1 MSWPRCCRSVRRGVF
16 KTRGNGS
23 ARITRKRRLIGRGRL
38 PLQVF
43 SRSRE
48 SGPNTRRRGS
58 KRISLRNRS
67 RFPDIRS
74 SAVRYENN
82 RFSRYVRKN
91 FIRPSRID
99 GLLYSGGRAMSRTES
114 SSLRLRYGA
123 ERDDRS
129 WESSSM
135 RSGIPISKDYG
146 KNSTIRMTILPKFG
160 ERG

>member
-23 ARITRKRRLIGRGRL
+23 ADYPQTAVDWSRPGF
-38 PLQVF
+38 PNLQVF

-114 SSLRLRYGA
+114 SSLRLRYGT

-129 WESSSM
+129 WGSSSM
-135 RSGIPISKDYG
+135 RPGIPISKDC
-146 KNSTIRMTILPKFG
+146 
-160 ERG
+160 

>member
-23 ARITRKRRLIGRGRL
+23 ADYPQTAIDWSRPASRICRYSPGVGKAVRTHGDEARKGFRCGIAVASRIFGRR
-38 PLQVF
+38 
-43 SRSRE
+43 
-48 SGPNTRRRGS
+48 
-58 KRISLRNRS
+58 
-67 RFPDIRS
+67 
-74 SAVRYENN
+74 AVRYENN

-129 WESSSM
+129 WGSSSM
-135 RSGIPISKDYG
+135 RSEIPISKDC
-146 KNSTIRMTILPKFG
+146 
-160 ERG
+160 